1 MYSYYYEDVYDKYE
15 KAKERFENEFV
26 GESFI
31 SEEEFVN
38 GYCYLNEEE

>member
-26 GESFI
+26 GESFVT
-31 SEEEFVN
+31 EEEFVD
-38 GYCYLNEEE
+38 GYCYLNEQE

>member
-1 MYSYYYEDVYDKYE
+1 MYSYYSEDVYDKYE

-26 GESFI
+26 GGEFI

-38 GYCYLNEEE
+38 GYYYLNENE